1 MILGSNGQSK
11 ISFVVVRF
19 GWKFEKKQFERKVR
33 LDSHE
38 VSRKDIMSI
47 HIVLVHAVWLST
59 WP

>member
-19 GWKFEKKQFERKVR
+19 DWKLEKKQFERKVR